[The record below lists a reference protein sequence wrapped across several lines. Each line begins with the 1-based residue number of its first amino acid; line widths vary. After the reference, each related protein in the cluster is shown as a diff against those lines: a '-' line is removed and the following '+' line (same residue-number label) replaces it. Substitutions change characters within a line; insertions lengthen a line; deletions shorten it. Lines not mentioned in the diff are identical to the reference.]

1 METVRVSEWTNSSCS
16 PESREHSCRWSCRSL
31 ETAIAGKNGV
41 LSSDLDG
48 KNGKDSETL
57 IFHTT
62 RHMEILLLLIKVNH
76 EYSLEGLMLKLKF
89 QYSGHL
95 KREELA
101 H

>member
-1 METVRVSEWTNSSCS
+1 M
-16 PESREHSCRWSCRSL
+16 
-31 ETAIAGKNGV
+31 AIAGKNGV

-76 EYSLEGLMLKLKF
+76 E
-89 QYSGHL
+89 
-95 KREELA
+95 
-101 H
+101 